1 MTEPLLAVED
11 LAVSFDTDEGRVR
24 VVDGV
29 SFVVNRG
36 ETVGLVG
43 ESGAGKSVTAMS
55 IPRLVP
61 SPPSRVDTGR
71 IRFKGRD
78 LLSLSVREMRTVRGK
93 DIGVI
98 FQDPGSALSPLHR
111 IGRQLVEALCM
122 HRDLPAAE
130 AWKTAES
137 WLARVRI
144 PDAAERMFVYPH
156 QLSGGMQQRVM
167 IAMALIQEPDLII
180 ADEPTTALDVTI
192 QAQVFE
198 LMRVM
203 KQNDTAMLLIT
214 HDMGVVWDM
223 CDRVIVMYAAR
234 IVEEGM
240 RDEIFS
246 NPSHPYTRGLLAA
259 IPTLGSDHGKRL
271 PSIKGQVPPPSAYP
285 AGCRFHDRCPSAMD
299 RCRSKAPAPIA
310 LSSTHRA
317 SCFLLDADTDGRPH
331 DQT

>member
-1 MTEPLLAVED
+1 MTDPLLAIENLTV
-11 LAVSFDTDEGRVR
+11 AFDTDEGLVR

-61 SPPSRVDTGR
+61 SPPSRVEKGR

-78 LLSLSVREMRTVRGK
+78 LLSLSVREMRKVRGRE
-93 DIGVI
+93 IGVI

-111 IGRQLVEALCM
+111 IGHQLVEALCV
-122 HRDLPAAE
+122 HRDLPASEAWKIAE
-130 AWKTAES
+130 AWLT
-137 WLARVRI
+137 RVRI

-192 QAQVFE
+192 QAQVFD
-198 LMRVM
+198 LMRDM

-214 HDMGVVWDM
+214 HDMGVVWNM
-223 CDRVIVMYAAR
+223 CDRVMVMYASQL
-234 IVEEGM
+234 VEEGL
-240 RDEIFS
+240 RDEIFTR
-246 NPSHPYTRGLLAA
+246 PSHPYTQGLLAA
-259 IPTLGSDHGKRL
+259 IPSLGTGHGKRL

-285 AGCRFHDRCPSAMD
+285 SGCRFHDRCPKAMT
-299 RCRSKAPAPIA
+299 RCRTEAPVPVI

-317 SCFLLDADTDGRPH
+317 SCFLLESDAARRG
-331 DQT
+331 Q